1 MRYGVRPNCLAGFEF
16 SLFSFAVGKRVLRL
30 CRGKGVDDVSGV
42 RMHVECLAGLEYN
55 PYHPDTIIVEHHP
68 AILRCDFHHVLSPQ
82 ERRPDKR
89 REHTQAR
96 GKRFGFHTLYSFPF
110 RWNKNTPARPTKTT
124 SSQSHINASH
134 LPNSLIRKP
143 ACAMFSIS

>member
-16 SLFSFAVGKRVLRL
+16 SLFSCAIGKSVLRL

-42 RMHVECLAGLEYN
+42 RMHWECLAGLEYN

-68 AILRCDFHHVLSPQ
+68 AILRRNFDHVLSPQ
-82 ERRPDKR
+82 EWRPDKR

-96 GKRFGFHTLYSFPF
+96 GNRFGFHALYSFPEMEQEYS
-110 RWNKNTPARPTKTT
+110 RSADKNNPHIEPDP
-124 SSQSHINASH
+124 SQRQ
-134 LPNSLIRKP
+134 SLAELIDQETGVRDVL
-143 ACAMFSIS
+143 